1 MNILITGGAGYIGSH
16 VVKHFGEK
24 TPHNITVIDNL
35 SSGFKEA
42 VLYGE
47 FIEADLADTG
57 KLENIFAVKNF
68 DAVVHF
74 AANIEVEES
83 VKKPLKYYKN
93 NTVNSAN
100 LIDIA
105 IRHQTRCFI
114 FSSTAAVYG
123 SPKSTPVKE
132 DNAKEPLNPYGKSKL
147 MTEHILMDAASASGL
162 KYCILRYFNVAGAD
176 ASLRIGQ
183 RTPNATHL
191 IKAASQAALGI
202 REQLYIYGT
211 DYDTA
216 DGTGVRDYIHVD
228 DLADAHLKGL
238 EHLENHGSCVFNCGY
253 GTGYSVKE
261 VITEIKKVSGVDFK
275 VIETGRRAGDAAL
288 LIADNSRILQE
299 TSWRP
304 LHNNLEYI
312 CKTAFEWEKKLTTL

>member
-16 VVKHFGEK
+16 IVKHFGEK
-24 TPHNITVIDNL
+24 TTHNITVVDNL

-47 FIEADLADTG
+47 FIEVDLADTG
-57 KLENIFAVKNF
+57 KIEDIFASRKF
-68 DAVVHF
+68 DAIIHF

-93 NTVNSAN
+93 NTINSAN
-100 LIDIA
+100 LIDMA
-105 IRHQTRCFI
+105 ARHQTRYFI

-123 SPKSTPVKE
+123 TPESIPVKE
-132 DNAKEPLNPYGKSKL
+132 DDAKEPLNPYGRSKL
-147 MTEHILMDAASASGL
+147 MTEHILMDAANASGF

-176 ASLRIGQ
+176 SSLRIGQ

-211 DYDTA
+211 DYDTT

-228 DLADAHLKGL
+228 DLADAHLKSL
-238 EHLENHGSCVFNCGY
+238 EYLENHKSCVFNCGY
-253 GTGYSVKE
+253 GKGYSVKE
-261 VITEIKKVSGVDFK
+261 VITEVKKVSGVDFA
-275 VIETGRRAGDAAL
+275 ITETKRRAGDAAL
-288 LIADNSRILQE
+288 LIADNSKILE
-299 TSWRP
+299 KTSWRP
-304 LHNNLEYI
+304 LYDDLEYI
-312 CKTAFEWEKKLTTL
+312 CKTAFEWEKKLMTL